1 MRTPHTPRARP
12 PKDAYAVVEPLLAVS
27 KSTSVSGAPDNS
39 SLSHF
44 SAMTQPRWL
53 RRAVRKRHRHAIEQ
67 ASRRWHGGRRD
78 DSARARVKFDFHTVF
93 GIMHWGHRPS
103 GSSSS
108 AGRGRVT
115 SKAAT
120 TTVFPRP
127 VRKSTSEAGV
137 PDNSSRGHFSAV
149 SKKRREFGFSHC
161 LTPISSAR
169 MPPGSCVNCPPVGRS
184 VTNSAR
190 RRGSKKCW
198 PSQD

>member
-1 MRTPHTPRARP
+1 MHRRPLAGEFEEPRRDLARP
-12 PKDAYAVVEPLLAVS
+12 VALLVVLLRPVR
-27 KSTSVSGAPDNS
+27 KLTSVSRVMN
-39 SLSHF
+39 
-44 SAMTQPRWL
+44 Q
-53 RRAVRKRHRHAIEQ
+53 HRHAIEQ

-78 DSARARVKFDFHTVF
+78 DSARTRVKFDFHTVF

-169 MPPGSCVNCPPVGRS
+169 MPPGSCVNWPPVGRS

-198 PSQD
+198 PSQDWNSR